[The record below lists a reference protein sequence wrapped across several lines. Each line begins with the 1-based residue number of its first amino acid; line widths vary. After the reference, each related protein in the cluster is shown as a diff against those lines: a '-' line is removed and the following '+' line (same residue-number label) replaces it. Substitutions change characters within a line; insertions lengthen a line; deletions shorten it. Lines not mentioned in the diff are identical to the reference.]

1 MGPNHGPGLH
11 YHRPYPIE
19 TVLLPKITQVN
30 QLQLGIARL
39 AGASNST
46 SHERQMLTGDEN
58 IVEAD
63 CAVSWRIKD
72 AGKFLFKID
81 HPEAALKV
89 VAESALREIISRTP
103 IQAAMSDKR
112 EQVAD
117 QTRDLLQTLLDE
129 ADSGILVTQVQLQR
143 VDPPSVVIDAFN
155 DVQRAR
161 ADQERTRNE
170 AEAYANDII
179 PRARGEASHIAEES
193 EAYKSQVINLA
204 QGDAKSF
211 ELIYASYARD
221 KDVTAWRLYL
231 ESVDEVL
238 KKATKVIIDTSGKG
252 VTGIV
257 PYMPLAEKEKP
268 DSSQGAAEMSA
279 KRRLALA
286 AGAFFLLWLL
296 STTLYTVSE
305 VQQALIV
312 RLGAP
317 VGVVEKP
324 GLKFK
329 LPMVDTVIYYDSR
342 LLTLEPAVEQVI
354 LGDQKRIEVQTYTR
368 FRIANPL
375 VFYNAVRTV
384 ELAEPQLAQLVSSSL
399 RRELGQVTL
408 PSLLSEDRIAH
419 RRAIIEKEVADKA
432 KDVGIESSKSASTV
446 PICRWRRVRRSM
458 TG

>member
-1 MGPNHGPGLH
+1 MSSPNTIDDPSNPAPATQSTSRADEIGQWLNSYMHLFGLQGKGTALILGLLAIAWISAGIYKVQPDEQGVVLRFGKWVQTTAPGLH
-11 YHRPYPIE
+11 YHLPYPIE
-19 TVLLPKITQVN
+19 SVLLPKVTQVN
-30 QLQLGIARL
+30 QMQLGIARL

-46 SHERQMLTGDEN
+46 AHERQMLTGDEN
-58 IVEAD
+58 IVEAE

-72 AGKFLFKID
+72 AGKFLFKVD

-112 EQVAD
+112 EQVAE

-143 VDPPSVVIDAFN
+143 VDPPGVVIDAFN

-161 ADQERTRNE
+161 ADQQRTRNE

-211 ELIYASYARD
+211 QLIYASYAAD

-252 VTGIV
+252 VAGIV
-257 PYMPLAEKEKP
+257 PYLPLADKEKTE
-268 DSSQGAAEMSA
+268 AA
-279 KRRLALA
+279 R
-286 AGAFFLLWLL
+286 
-296 STTLYTVSE
+296 
-305 VQQALIV
+305 
-312 RLGAP
+312 
-317 VGVVEKP
+317 
-324 GLKFK
+324 
-329 LPMVDTVIYYDSR
+329 
-342 LLTLEPAVEQVI
+342 EP
-354 LGDQKRIEVQTYTR
+354 
-368 FRIANPL
+368 
-375 VFYNAVRTV
+375 
-384 ELAEPQLAQLVSSSL
+384 
-399 RRELGQVTL
+399 
-408 PSLLSEDRIAH
+408 
-419 RRAIIEKEVADKA
+419 
-432 KDVGIESSKSASTV
+432 SK
-446 PICRWRRVRRSM
+446 
-458 TG
+458 